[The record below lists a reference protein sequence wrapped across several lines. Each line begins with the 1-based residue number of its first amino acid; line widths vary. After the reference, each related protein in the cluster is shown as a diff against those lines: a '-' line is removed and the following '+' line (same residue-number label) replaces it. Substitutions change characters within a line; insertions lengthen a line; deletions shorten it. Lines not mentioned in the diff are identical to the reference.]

1 MKMGQFK
8 TAARFC
14 MAVLS
19 AWSHHKMPRLGAAL
33 AFYTLFAA
41 APLFLI
47 AVAVAGLWFGQKEAS
62 QELFNQIKI
71 WLGDESARAILSLVT
86 AANRPAAGLWAT
98 VAALGTMG
106 AGATAVFIELQDA
119 LNTIWRVQPKP
130 GQGIRDFIRCRLLSF
145 VMVLL
150 VGFLL
155 LVQIIL
161 DAALTALG
169 TFAAGPMM
177 HLHLWGALNFVVSLG
192 VTTLLFALIF
202 KVLPAVKIAWRD
214 VWMGAF
220 VTAVLFAAG
229 KFLIGWYLGRGGLVS
244 VYGAAASFI
253 VLLLWVYYSAQII
266 FLGAEFTRL
275 YAEQR
280 CRTAGP
286 GR

>member
-1 MKMGQFK
+1 
-8 TAARFC
+8 
-14 MAVLS
+14 
-19 AWSHHKMPRLGAAL
+19 
-33 AFYTLFAA
+33 
-41 APLFLI
+41 
-47 AVAVAGLWFGQKEAS
+47 
-62 QELFNQIKI
+62 
-71 WLGDESARAILSLVT
+71 
-86 AANRPAAGLWAT
+86 
-98 VAALGTMG
+98 
-106 AGATAVFIELQDA
+106 
-119 LNTIWRVQPKP
+119 
-130 GQGIRDFIRCRLLSF
+130 
-145 VMVLL
+145 
-150 VGFLL
+150 
-155 LVQIIL
+155 
-161 DAALTALG
+161 
-169 TFAAGPMM
+169 M